1 MSARIPRLAPGVR
14 FRHDATRD
22 AWVLL
27 APERLLL
34 PDEIACAVLHEID
47 SVRDEAVIV
56 DRLAEHYD
64 APRALIAGDVA
75 TLIDGLIAD
84 GVLRA

>member
-1 MSARIPRLAPGVR
+1 MSVRIPRFAPGVR

-34 PDEIACAVLHEID
+34 PDETACAVLHEID
-47 SVRDEAVIV
+47 GVRSEVAIV
-56 DRLAEHYD
+56 ERLAARYD
-64 APRALIAGDVA
+64 APVALIGGDVA
-75 TLIDGLIAD
+75 AMLDGLIAD